1 MFNAWIAFPP
11 VMVFLY
17 LLARYNERVVWNDK
31 QLNLKLL
38 RKGVLTRIYTPMV
51 RNNACVKSPSISML
65 SNA

>member
-1 MFNAWIAFPP
+1 
-11 VMVFLY
+11 
-17 LLARYNERVVWNDK
+17 VWNDK